1 MEVQTV
7 PLGTPPTRPFTVGS
21 RRAAVICPLQGPD
34 NSTLV
39 SVART
44 IAATACDIVEW
55 RVDTLATTDEGVIRG
70 ALQVIRREIS
80 VPLLATARTHAEG
93 GATAPE
99 NYDRIVRALIDAGV
113 DVIDIEM
120 SAPTA
125 HDLIEH
131 ALTHCT
137 PVILSSHDFVGTD
150 GVDQLLDQLTRMQQ
164 VLEDRISAVAQ
175 TLPAEEKTAW
185 ESRGWGIV
193 KIATTPNDPMDVFK
207 LMVAARRFVDT
218 IATLPIIAI
227 AMGRLG
233 QVSRAYPSTVG
244 SSATFAATPGEA
256 SAPGQIG
263 IDALTRF
270 NEATRCLDAPSA
282 KPCQ

>member
-1 MEVQTV
+1 MEIHTV
-7 PLGTPPTRPFTVGS
+7 PLGTSPTRPFTVGS
-21 RRAAVICPLQGPD
+21 SRAAVICPLQGPD

-39 SVART
+39 SAART
-44 IAATACDIVEW
+44 IAASACDIVEW

-80 VPLLATARTHAEG
+80 VPLLATARTYTEG

-99 NYDRIVRALIDAGV
+99 DYERIVRALVDAGV
-113 DVIDIEM
+113 DAVDIEV
-120 SAPTA
+120 SAPA
-125 HDLIEH
+125 ANDLIDH
-131 ALTHCT
+131 ALANHI

-164 VLEDRISAVAQ
+164 LLEDRISAIAQ

-193 KIATTPNDPMDVFK
+193 KIATTPEEPMDVFK
-207 LMVAARRFVDT
+207 LMVVARRFVDT
-218 IATLPIIAI
+218 VAAVPIIAI

-233 QVSRAYPSTVG
+233 QISRVYPLTLG
-244 SSATFAATPGEA
+244 SSATFAATPGET
-256 SAPGQIG
+256 SAPGQIS
-263 IDALTRF
+263 IDALMQF
-270 NEATRCLDAPSA
+270 NEGTGCLHLPS
-282 KPCQ
+282 